1 MLFLMDR
8 WVYDGEGGGGKTWLK
23 GTALVSPTKFLRT
36 NYLRPRSK
44 KIQESH
50 LSGNVVLLV
59 EDSGS

>member
-1 MLFLMDR
+1 MM
-8 WVYDGEGGGGKTWLK
+8 EKGGGKTWLK